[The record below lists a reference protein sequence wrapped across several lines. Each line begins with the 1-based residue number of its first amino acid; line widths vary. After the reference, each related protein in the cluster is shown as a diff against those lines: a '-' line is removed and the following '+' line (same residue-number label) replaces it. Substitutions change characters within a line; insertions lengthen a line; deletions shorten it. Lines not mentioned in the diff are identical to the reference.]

1 MAGNVQANTPS
12 SCDLQVSVYLAQ
24 CLVDS
29 GQWAA
34 ALDHYRFAGQAFL
47 AKGEPHNALSVYT
60 LASRLIPHCLSTHG
74 VIAGLLHKLG
84 RSGEALARL
93 DQLAGAYVSQQRYA
107 EALSLYRLAV
117 EIDPE
122 GAHRRV
128 CVADLAYWA
137 GDYDGALHELR
148 TACRLFVDAG
158 QCVEVV
164 TVAQRIFSLQPGH
177 IDTLADVA
185 EALLQSR
192 KLHAAVTRLREL
204 MARSPRNDRG
214 RELLAQCYALHGRF
228 DVASRLYRLLGGEFA
243 MKGVSHFDDAKR
255 LLQAAIQCNPGDLI
269 AQRSLRMLEQEIAEA
284 ARRDFC
290 DEAPT
295 GLLIEE
301 LSSEELLLLPPPDD
315 DVTNVVQLRH
325 LAAPNAVATAN
336 SNPGEIIFA
345 AFG

>member
-1 MAGNVQANTPS
+1 MAGNVQASSAS

-34 ALDHYRFAGQAFL
+34 ALEHYRYAGQAFI
-47 AKGEPHNALSVYT
+47 ARGEPHNALSVYT

-84 RSGEALARL
+84 RSDEALARL
-93 DQLAGAYVSQQRYA
+93 DQLAGAYVAQQRYA

-122 GAHRRV
+122 GGYRRV
-128 CVADLAYWA
+128 CVADLACWL
-137 GDYDGALHELR
+137 GDYEGAFKELR
-148 TACRLFVDAG
+148 IACQIFRAAG

-164 TVAQRIFSLQPGH
+164 TVSQRIFSLQPGH
-177 IDTLADVA
+177 IDTLADLA
-185 EALLQSR
+185 EVLLYTR
-192 KLHAAVTRLREL
+192 RLHAGVARLREL
-204 MARSPRNDRG
+204 MAHSPRNDRG
-214 RELLAQCYALHGRF
+214 RELLARCYALHGRL
-228 DVASRLYRLLGGEFA
+228 DIASRLYRLLGGELA
-243 MKGVSHFDDAKR
+243 MKGVAHFDEAKR
-255 LLQAAIQCNPGDLI
+255 LLQAAIQCNPSDLI
-269 AQRSLRMLEQEIAEA
+269 AQRSLRMLELEIAEA
-284 ARRDFC
+284 AKRDFC

-301 LSSEELLLLPPPDD
+301 LSSEELLMLPPPED

-325 LAAPNAVATAN
+325 LAAPGAVPA
-336 SNPGEIIFA
+336 SNDPGDVIFA